1 MPTNAPSLPFPSTAR
16 EYFHECFLSE
26 ELAGINQTV
35 EMNEV
40 LCVLWLFFLGGLW
53 KFIANFG
60 CILLWIFVYVIDN
73 VGDIWSW
80 WKHDPYTGNVDK
92 KECLITI
99 NRVAWIWLCM
109 LCPNFELFTH
119 QSKCFS
125 GFLLPGSHTHFSTA
139 FLFIVLLPVPSSIF
153 FCVCVF
159 TFECFDSF
167 FFCWWRQGALH
178 VNNYRHWRW
187 LIYLYNSRD
196 LKKMKRK

>member
-1 MPTNAPSLPFPSTAR
+1 MRTNAPSLPFPSTSW

-26 ELAGINQTV
+26 ELAGINQT
-35 EMNEV
+35 EV
-40 LCVLWLFFLGGLW
+40 LCVLWLFFLGGLR

-99 NRVAWIWLCM
+99 NRVAWIWSCM

-153 FCVCVF
+153 FRVCVCLLLNVLTVF
-159 TFECFDSF
+159 FVDDGKAPCM
-167 FFCWWRQGALH
+167 
-178 VNNYRHWRW
+178 
-187 LIYLYNSRD
+187 LIIIDVDDGLFIYTILVT
-196 LKKMKRK
+196 

>member
-1 MPTNAPSLPFPSTAR
+1 MKNSLASIKPLKWMKCYAF
-16 EYFHECFLSE
+16 Y
-26 ELAGINQTV
+26 G
-35 EMNEV
+35 
-40 LCVLWLFFLGGLW
+40 FFLGLR

-109 LCPNFELFTH
+109 RCPNFELFTH

-125 GFLLPGSHTHFSTA
+125 GFLLPSSHTHFSTA

-153 FCVCVF
+153 FVCVYF
-159 TFECFDSF
+159 WVFWQF
-167 FFCWWRQGALH
+167 FLLMTARRLAC
-178 VNNYRHWRW
+178 
-187 LIYLYNSRD
+187 
-196 LKKMKRK
+196 

>member
-40 LCVLWLFFLGGLW
+40 LCVLWFFLGLR

-153 FCVCVF
+153 FCVCVYF
-159 TFECFDSF
+159 WMFWQF
-167 FFCWWRQGALH
+167 FLLMTARRLAC
-178 VNNYRHWRW
+178 
-187 LIYLYNSRD
+187 
-196 LKKMKRK
+196 